1 MPVALTKGRPS
12 TRPGRWRPS
21 FAAKQVRI
29 IEGGLGRAPHH
40 AEPAFLERL
49 SRHVAWHL
57 ARRFL
62 VKHPLLSAQLGLE
75 AVKEATRFTL
85 TDRLDRRA
93 KDRDDDL

>member
-12 TRPGRWRPS
+12 TRPGRWRPN
-21 FAAKQVRI
+21 FAAKQVLI
-29 IEGGLGRAPHH
+29 IGGELGRAPHQV
-40 AEPAFLERL
+40 EPTFLERL

-57 ARRFL
+57 ARRFI
-62 VKHPLLSAQLGLE
+62 VKHPLLSAQLGVE
-75 AVKEATRFTL
+75 AVKEATRFTI